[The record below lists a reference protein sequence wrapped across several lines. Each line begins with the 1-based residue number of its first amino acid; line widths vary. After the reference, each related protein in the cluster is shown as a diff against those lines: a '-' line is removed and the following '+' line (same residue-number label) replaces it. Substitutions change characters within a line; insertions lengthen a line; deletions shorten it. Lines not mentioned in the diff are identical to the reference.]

1 MKSYNDDSDQ
11 MLDPDVLAA
20 LQENLTPIAPRSA
33 LRGQI
38 LARALGGAMPDGAVT
53 VRAGEEDWHTLIE
66 GIDFKMLTYD
76 ERGGTKSFLLRA
88 RAGMRMPAHRHHCY
102 EECLVLEGEFS
113 FGDLTLR
120 AGDFHGAGTD
130 HEHCEAFTETGV
142 TVYLRASIQDYPGIN
157 P

>member
-1 MKSYNDDSDQ
+1 MKSYNDDDDQ
-11 MLDPDVLAA
+11 MLDPVVLAA
-20 LQENLTPIAPRSA
+20 LQEGLTPIAPPPG

-38 LARALGGAMPDGAVT
+38 LARAHAGSATSGPVT
-53 VRAGEEDWHTLIE
+53 VRAGKDGWRTLIE

-76 ERGGTKSFLLRA
+76 QRGGSKSFLLRA
-88 RAGMRMPAHRHHCY
+88 QAGMRMPAHRHHCY

-113 FGDLTLR
+113 FGDLILR

-130 HEHCEAFTETGV
+130 HEHCEAFTKTGV

>member
-1 MKSYNDDSDQ
+1 MKSYDDDDQ
-11 MLDPDVLAA
+11 MLDPAVLAA
-20 LQENLTPIAPRSA
+20 LQEGLTPIAPPPD
-33 LRGQI
+33 LRGRI
-38 LARALGGAMPDGAVT
+38 LAQALGGSTPEGPLT
-53 VRAGEEDWHTLIE
+53 VRAGEAGWHTLIE

-88 RAGMRMPAHRHHCY
+88 RAGMRMPPHRHHCY

-120 AGDFHGAGTD
+120 AGDFHGAGTE
-130 HEHCEAFTETGV
+130 HEHCEAYTRTGV